1 MSEGREYVSSRRI
14 GAADVTVIS
23 EGSCLW
29 APKIS
34 APETEWRRA
43 MPEADAEGR
52 IPIGFN
58 VAYLRLG
65 GASIVIDPGFD
76 GPRSAWQQRFA
87 AHSPNLSALVRTAG
101 LDTALAR
108 LGVAPG
114 DVTHV
119 LITHAHADH
128 FAGVTAEQ
136 DGRQRARFPH
146 ARHILSRTEWDRNP
160 KREDPASDVAVRLGA
175 IQRLGLLD
183 LVGAA
188 HQVAPGV
195 TMMASPGETPG
206 HMIIRVQSAGAR
218 FYYLGDLFH
227 HACEIEHPE
236 WAPPGR
242 DLASLQTSRTALFAE
257 TAETGASLVSSH
269 EPFPGWGQIRRAA
282 GGFRWQRTS
291 P

>member
-1 MSEGREYVSSRRI
+1 MNDQPPPAYVSSRRI

-29 APKIS
+29 APKLS

-87 AHSPNLSALVRTAG
+87 AYSPNLPALVRTAG

-119 LITHAHADH
+119 LITHTHADH

-146 ARHILSRTEWDRNP
+146 ARHILSLTPTPGASTRIGDWTATVAEAQGQRITRMIFAKIP
-160 KREDPASDVAVRLGA
+160 KRDNDSPAG
-175 IQRLGLLD
+175 
-183 LVGAA
+183 
-188 HQVAPGV
+188 
-195 TMMASPGETPG
+195 
-206 HMIIRVQSAGAR
+206 
-218 FYYLGDLFH
+218 
-227 HACEIEHPE
+227 
-236 WAPPGR
+236 
-242 DLASLQTSRTALFAE
+242 
-257 TAETGASLVSSH
+257 
-269 EPFPGWGQIRRAA
+269 
-282 GGFRWQRTS
+282 TS
-291 P
+291 PNGAQAPESPPSNAAATPEPAQ